1 MIDWND
7 DGKVDPGEV
16 GMTFGIFDEVDEE
29 SSRKRGGSKKNG
41 SCLSAVVLIMVFGVM
56 VCVFMF

>member
-41 SCLSAVVLIMVFGVM
+41 SCLTSIVVAIAFSILIYIMIF
-56 VCVFMF
+56 